1 MQQDKRSIESTD
13 SEDSRLQHTESN
25 VTKYEEIIATPL
37 NAISKDKH
45 EGQQEGMNVAGGYV
59 AVMEY
64 CNTQHLLAQFMM
76 KDQVISACNRKNK
89 SREQ

>member
-59 AVMEY
+59 AVMED
-64 CNTQHLLAQFMM
+64 NAVLQHTTPSSTVHDEGSSYFSMQQ
-76 KDQVISACNRKNK
+76 KK
-89 SREQ
+89 